1 MKIFVSFLIVIFS
14 FTSTFSDPITATV
27 VFENFTQKTSISGV
41 FYISETNQNL
51 QINSLDQF
59 TIILPKKGK
68 YQFRFYSED
77 VNAITYYPVRI
88 TEHKNTVIIKL
99 EDKTTASEVVTSP
112 NRYSIKDISGFS
124 VEQIEEGLI
133 NGTINF
139 IAHGLVPVDPDAAT
153 VFKTNYG
160 VGFINENCVI
170 DPILFKI
177 AINTNKKIELYL
189 ISKFGKDWKNQLPAT
204 PFGL

>member
-1 MKIFVSFLIVIFS
+1 MV
-14 FTSTFSDPITATV
+14 
-27 VFENFTQKTSISGV
+27 
-41 FYISETNQNL
+41 
-51 QINSLDQF
+51 
-59 TIILPKKGK
+59 
-68 YQFRFYSED
+68 
-77 VNAITYYPVRI
+77 
-88 TEHKNTVIIKL
+88 
-99 EDKTTASEVVTSP
+99 
-112 NRYSIKDISGFS
+112 
-124 VEQIEEGLI
+124 
-133 NGTINF
+133 
-139 IAHGLVPVDPDAAT
+139 GLVPVDPDAAT